1 MGSLLL
7 PVDTINRPTMSAMSC
22 RVMTN
27 SGVLKDENGL
37 ILPRKIANPC
47 MESMSVRQVH
57 KEIKWNKSKGINVLP
72 TKSELEKVLAK
83 QRKASEQ
90 KSPEHK
96 NEVEDEFKKVLSG
109 RARRLEKLAHEES
122 LAVEEHAQRNPG
134 ESKDKRGLK
143 AVPSDRG
150 ESVIQ
155 NDSEFAKV
163 FAQLRGEKMEMV
175 G

>member
-1 MGSLLL
+1 ML
-7 PVDTINRPTMSAMSC
+7 T
-22 RVMTN
+22 
-27 SGVLKDENGL
+27 
-37 ILPRKIANPC
+37 
-47 MESMSVRQVH
+47 
-57 KEIKWNKSKGINVLP
+57 

-90 KSPEHK
+90 KSPENK
-96 NEVEDEFKKVLSG
+96 NEVEDEFKKVLSD
-109 RARRLEKLAHEES
+109 RARRLEKVKCDMKNVKYLDADLMYLQLAHEES